1 MVRCR
6 IPNELQGRAWGLI
19 SILSQ
24 IGYKL
29 AYACAGILADNIF
42 NPMLIE
48 GGLLS
53 GSTGRLIGVGPGRGI
68 GFMLVISGV
77 RVALL
82 GFFMR
87 SVKIIQGMEPAVNT
101 RYSEHKQM
109 PQKQSAKT
117 GA

>member
-1 MVRCR
+1 
-6 IPNELQGRAWGLI
+6 
-19 SILSQ
+19 
-24 IGYKL
+24 
-29 AYACAGILADNIF
+29 
-42 NPMLIE
+42 
-48 GGLLS
+48 
-53 GSTGRLIGVGPGRGI
+53 
-68 GFMLVISGV
+68 VISGV
-77 RVALL
+77 LVALL